1 MTRAALRCAPAAA
14 YGISVALHAALFAAI
29 LSVRPAAEQRARPVD
44 VEIVETRPRPPE
56 PTPEPTAA
64 PPRPPPARP
73 IPRRVV
79 RPPRKVEVPLPR
91 DAPPPPPHVAEPEAP
106 PPPNA
111 PPPEE
116 APRQGPVRIGLS
128 MSSTTTAGD
137 VAAPV
142 GNTMYGKAPERA
154 EDPAAV
160 QPYRAERYLPPTQV
174 TTLPEPLGC
183 DIPKDAYPEEAK
195 RLGFE
200 ADVRVRLAVDEE
212 GRVTSAKV
220 VQDPGHGLGAAAAAS
235 AKRYCRFRPARRHGE
250 AVATE
255 IPFTLHFELQ

>member
-1 MTRAALRCAPAAA
+1 VTGSVFARRVPAAA
-14 YGISVALHAALFAAI
+14 FGISVALHAALFAAI
-29 LSVRPAAEQRARPVD
+29 LAVHPPPEQRARPVD

-56 PTPEPTAA
+56 PSPAPRAP
-64 PPRPPPARP
+64 PPRPIARRAIPP
-73 IPRRVV
+73 PRR
-79 RPPRKVEVPLPR
+79 VEVPLPR
-91 DAPPPPPHVAEPEAP
+91 DAPPPPPVAEPEAP

-111 PPPEE
+111 PPPEQ
-116 APRQGPVRIGLS
+116 APRSGPVRIGLS

-154 EDPAAV
+154 DDPAAV
-160 QPYRAERYLPPTQV
+160 QPYRAERYVPPTQV

-220 VQDPGHGLGAAAAAS
+220 VQDPGHGLGAAAAAT